1 MNLHVKN
8 IPPDLHE
15 RLRRQAKFQKRTT
28 NDIVLAA
35 IEHELARYEW
45 REGYLRYARVV
56 LGVSAASLLEEERE
70 ARRQELE

>member
-8 IPPDLHE
+8 IPPDLQK

-28 NDIVLAA
+28 NYIVLAA
-35 IEHELARYEW
+35 IEYELARYEW
-45 REGYLRYARVV
+45 RERYLRYPRVAP
-56 LGVSAASLLEEERE
+56 GVSAASLLEEERE